1 MNSSELNASV
11 DALADQAIRTTRAGD
26 LRTGLGLARHAVH
39 LGRKEGDAALLC
51 ALNAL
56 GLVQGACG
64 MFIESIASCIDAKAL
79 AVRLKDTRGVLHAAV
94 TAAGAGTFILEA
106 GSVTESL
113 LARCRVES
121 ECLDDDAL
129 LVRIDNTYGIYYLN
143 LQRFDDGI
151 ARYERALLRCGAPA
165 GRAWLYTPTYL
176 VSGNLAYLHVQRA
189 LAAPPETHAAMV
201 ASARERIGAALR
213 VAGDFNNADAEAR
226 AQFGQGVLLSHL
238 GDFEPAM
245 AAFDRALLLARQ
257 IGHQPRMVDTLTEV
271 GKTRRAMKEPQAA
284 VEALDDALG
293 IANNIRPT
301 LRIPRI
307 CDELAGAYG
316 DAGMAH
322 ESAHY
327 RAVAE
332 KERDALAIESAHAM
346 RDLTAFECN
355 LEFPGT

>member
-11 DALADQAIRTTRAGD
+11 DALADQAIRTARAGD

-39 LGRKEGDAALLC
+39 LGRTEGDVAHLC

-64 MFIESIASCIDAKAL
+64 MFIESIASCIDASAL

-113 LARCRVES
+113 LARCTVES
-121 ECLDDDAL
+121 ERLADDAL

-143 LQRFDDGI
+143 LKRFDDGI
-151 ARYERALLRCGAPA
+151 AAYERALLRCGAPA

-176 VSGNLAYLHVQRA
+176 VSGNLAFLHVQRA

-201 ASARERIGAALR
+201 SSARERIDAALH
-213 VAGDFNNADAEAR
+213 VAGEFNNADAEAR
-226 AQFGQGVLLSHL
+226 ALFGKGVLLSHL
-238 GDFEPAM
+238 RDFETAL

-257 IGHQPRMVDTLTEV
+257 IGHQPRMVDTLTEI
-271 GKTRRAMKEPQAA
+271 GKTRHAMKELEAA
-284 VEALDDALG
+284 VEALDDAFA
-293 IANNIRPT
+293 IAGNIRPT
-301 LRIPRI
+301 MRIPRI
-307 CDELAGAYG
+307 CDELAAAYG
-316 DAGMAH
+316 DAGKTREA
-322 ESAHY
+322 AHY
-327 RAVAE
+327 QAMAE
-332 KERDALAIESAHAM
+332 KERRSLEIESAHAI
-346 RDLTAFECN
+346 RDLTAFERN
-355 LEFPGT
+355 LEFPGG